1 MSDEFIQIEDFDSSN
16 LDSFDIIKSRMD
28 SVDPIGKPNNTVIF
42 TSDVSSQYNHSLIT
56 KETLDS
62 ITDLYKSYNAKY
74 GLSININT
82 DSIMDNFKSI
92 IDPNDMKVFEI
103 YLAEAYGRF
112 RLVIYQKLMITIS
125 ALIDDISKPMGNEI
139 SMQDRYIMIEKL
151 LDYLSKINAIH
162 ADIKIGHADSELK
175 RLSSETNSND
185 PTALDNNEEM
195 NQVLKALNKTILKE
209 SSDGD
214 KL

>member
-1 MSDEFIQIEDFDSSN
+1 
-16 LDSFDIIKSRMD
+16 
-28 SVDPIGKPNNTVIF
+28 
-42 TSDVSSQYNHSLIT
+42 
-56 KETLDS
+56 
-62 ITDLYKSYNAKY
+62 
-74 GLSININT
+74 
-82 DSIMDNFKSI
+82 MDNFKSI

>member
-1 MSDEFIQIEDFDSSN
+1 
-16 LDSFDIIKSRMD
+16 
-28 SVDPIGKPNNTVIF
+28 
-42 TSDVSSQYNHSLIT
+42 
-56 KETLDS
+56 
-62 ITDLYKSYNAKY
+62 
-74 GLSININT
+74 
-82 DSIMDNFKSI
+82 
-92 IDPNDMKVFEI
+92 
-103 YLAEAYGRF
+103 
-112 RLVIYQKLMITIS
+112 
-125 ALIDDISKPMGNEI
+125 
-139 SMQDRYIMIEKL
+139 MQDRYIMIEKL